1 MLFKINYITLFV
13 LTGLLF
19 IHGRSEAQSITGISN
34 LFIFSNVKAPS
45 ATTFAFSNIY
55 LFDNEIDHTVPVT
68 AISNSFIFNTQL
80 FPTIPTVSQTY
91 LFSFNTQLFPTIPNI
106 SQTNTFSFNTSIPF
120 TNSVFSHSASFV
132 FNNISNPTPPGEVLS
147 GNSNIFTFDTK
158 LNTFNGVVKDD
169 ETLNPLI
176 GATITLTGYGLYFST
191 LSVQYGEYSIT
202 NIPSGL
208 YLLTISKT
216 GYISNNQYIFITS
229 QGTPFHY
236 TFLEPTNNNTSIKL
250 VINENLSAYADQIIE
265 SPANLF
271 TLNGNVQLNNVLHF
285 DGEIVIDKR
294 PHLVNPELRGSCG
307 MYTTEIG
314 SQPTYWIKSSSIP
327 MRYAIEGNKLKPI
340 SYAFIIDGSLSIG
353 GFGIK
358 LGGIEVDSEEDYV
371 SISAIAKM
379 PFPINKVDKQLIK
392 EHANNLNGY
401 IEKIAGGIILSKQ
414 NGVQYDVNIDIAKV
428 NIGIVSIDELNLYF
442 NTNTQTYGGG
452 FTMKIPGKK
461 TANRNTQV
469 ADSLLTD
476 FGQLPVEIRNEEGLV
491 IDSLNMD
498 EFVGKMRASGFELLS
513 FGAQIEF
520 IQGAINKIIITIG
533 TKVPIGPT
541 GLFITEITGGL
552 DDLATDKWKIIANVD
567 IETGVE
573 VPALGSPV
581 KFDDFGVIIQPWE
594 VFTGS
599 GAFEVFKQ
607 KVAKGYIKYNAPIKA
622 LSGNCELGLSNILS
636 GKINLSLQGGKING
650 SGIMTLKTPD
660 NLPWYLLWAQNIR
673 IGSAFTE
680 LNNQY
685 IQSEVRL
692 PGISLAQK
700 MEFGKQSFPW
710 FHLYLGINL
719 KNLVQVWKGTKE
731 GKTALNFNV
740 PENSGQLLVVAM
752 DSIDPKLFDFVL
764 QSPNGQLIDHSNAY
778 YYEQNAEHKQ
788 TIMSIKQP
796 FPGEWLLL
804 TTYDGEIA
812 LHTSVIDQKP
822 VTMVD
827 QPSGKK
833 SRSNDISLLFND
845 YADTMQ
851 VQVFYTDNNRYFN
864 GSLIQEFTITN
875 NAALNFTWQ
884 NDEIPNGEYY
894 IYTRVDDGK
903 NTPVYQFAPGSIM
916 VDHQINV
923 ETPQNLTCIQQ
934 GDSLLVS
941 WTQAAGSNVV
951 AAIIYAKDLSSWNIQ
966 QDAVSDDNKIFLT
979 GLSPGKGYDVWCRF
993 VDEEGLLS
1001 ELSNIKSIVFTNN
1014 SRNNP
1019 PYFSMNPEDEQL
1031 FISGV
1036 EQSINLVAID
1046 ADNDVLSFSIPGDT
1060 LGITVLNN
1068 KLQWRP
1074 TSDEIGS
1081 YVVQLVVSDGS
1092 ATDTTSLKINVYT
1105 EDQLSTNLSFNTVKL
1120 YEADNTFIILKNFF
1134 EANDIQAVTLTNIRT
1149 GQQTEV
1155 SCRRVNQFEYMGLFQ
1170 LSFERKTAINVANGD
1185 TIRASYFYDNQLY
1198 EAFAYYD
1205 SLPQPSDQIA
1215 PGTIADIEIEAMP
1228 NNQVK
1233 LKWTA
1238 PGNDGTS
1245 GKAYRYDIRYAY
1257 ESITTEDVYFTA
1269 YRISTPVYPSY
1280 SGVLDS
1286 IIISLNELQAV
1297 GNNSRVYFSIKAED
1311 EAQNRSSLSN
1321 SAGANCLISPYN
1333 FTTNLEDVYRMH
1345 LNWDGPL
1352 PSETNILFNSYNIF
1366 RKYNDFE
1373 MTLFQNNIK
1382 TLSFIDNLKIMPDGN
1397 YQYAIQAIYDTGE
1410 SDTVFTNQIS
1420 LSRFVDVNILC
1431 ALDGAYS
1438 HEGINFEMTALD
1450 TIYGQSF
1457 ERQTNTTGLI
1467 LLDNVFKS
1475 SYLITASKDGWVT
1488 IYDTI
1493 TTTDE
1498 QTLFDLSL
1506 SCDPTIPFDLSL
1518 DSISETSTFIKWHS
1532 NGYEA
1537 KWNIIYGL
1545 HGFNPMNQGT
1555 LLTYVFVN
1563 QFHLTGLNP
1572 STEYDCYVRSVC
1584 GSNNVSNWSPPITFT
1599 TAGSKVLATTVL
1611 LEGCYAGSNS
1621 MSTLLNTFIP
1631 HTQPYSASPWN
1642 YTGTETVIDMPANT
1656 VDWVLVELRQAASP
1670 ELAMQTTILSGW
1682 PKAMLLMQDGSIK
1695 DVDGS
1700 SPLMGSATGDNLYI
1714 VIRHRNH
1721 LDLMSSAPLTLSGNT
1736 YTYNFTD
1743 ALTKAYGAGAGY
1755 KQIATGVF
1763 GMVAGDGDADGSI
1776 FMSDR
1781 TLWRSNLGISSS
1793 YQSTDFDMDGN
1804 SFMSDRAVW
1813 RGNLGVSNPAS
1824 QPLNSPIYKS
1834 QVPRDNKT
1842 NNQ

>member
-1 MLFKINYITLFV
+1 MSFKDRYNILIAFLSSLFLFGIADAQII
-13 LTGLLF
+13 TGL
-19 IHGRSEAQSITGISN
+19 SN
-34 LFIFSNVKAPS
+34 NFVFNNAKAPS
-45 ATTFAFSNIY
+45 PTTFAFSNIY

-80 FPTIPTVSQTY
+80 FPTIPTVSQTN
-91 LFSFNTQLFPTIPNI
+91 LFSFNTQLFTTIPTV
-106 SQTNTFSFNTSIPF
+106 SQTNIFSFNTSIPF
-120 TNSVFSHSASFV
+120 TKSVFNYSDSFS

-147 GNSNIFTFDTK
+147 GNSNIFTFDSK
-158 LNTFNGVVKDD
+158 LNTLNGVVKDD

-216 GYISNNQYIFITS
+216 GYISNNHYIFIDS

-236 TFLEPTNNNTSIKL
+236 TFLEPNNNNTSIKL
-250 VINENLSAYADQIIE
+250 VINDNLSAYADQIIE

-271 TLNGNVQLNNVLHF
+271 TLSGNVRLNNVLHF

-294 PHLVNPELRGSCG
+294 IHLVNPELRGSCG
-307 MYTTEIG
+307 MFTTEIG

-340 SYAFIIDGSLSIG
+340 SFAFIIDGSLSIG

-469 ADSLLTD
+469 ADCLLTD

-498 EFVGKMRASGFELLS
+498 EFVDKMRASGFELLS

-581 KFDDFGVIIQPWE
+581 KLDDFGVIIQPWE

-599 GAFEVFKQ
+599 GAFEVFKK
-607 KVAKGYIKYNAPIKA
+607 KVSKGYIKYNAPLKA
-622 LSGNCELGLSNILS
+622 VTGNCELSLSNVLS

-650 SGIMTLKTPD
+650 SGNMTLKTPD
-660 NLPWYLLWAQNIR
+660 DLPRYLLWAQNIR

-710 FHLYLGINL
+710 FHLYLGLNL

-796 FPGEWLLL
+796 FPGEWLFL

-822 VTMVD
+822 ATMVD

-851 VQVFYTDNNRYFN
+851 VQVYYTDNNRYFN
-864 GSLIQEFTITN
+864 GSLIQEFSITN

-884 NDEIPNGEYY
+884 NDEIPNGEYF

-916 VDHQINV
+916 VDHQITI
-923 ETPQNLTCIQQ
+923 ETPQNLSCLQQ

-1001 ELSNIKSIVFTNN
+1001 ELSNTESIVFTSN

-1019 PYFSMNPEDEQL
+1019 PYFSMNPEDEQM

-1036 EQSINLVAID
+1036 EQSINLVAFD

-1068 KLQWRP
+1068 KLQWSP

-1120 YEADNTFIILKNFF
+1120 YEADNTFIILKNFY
-1134 EANDIQAVTLTNIRT
+1134 ETDEIQNVTLTNIRT
-1149 GQQTEV
+1149 GQQTDID
-1155 SCRRVNQFEYMGLFQ
+1155 CRRVNQFEYMGLFQ

-1228 NNQVK
+1228 NNQVM

-1280 SGVLDS
+1280 SGELDS

-1297 GNNSRVYFSIKAED
+1297 GNNSLVYFSIKAED
-1311 EAQNRSSLSN
+1311 EAQNRSNLSN
-1321 SAGANCLISPYN
+1321 SASANCLISPYN
-1333 FTTNLEDVYRMH
+1333 FTTNLEDAYRMH

-1373 MTLFQNNIK
+1373 MTLFRNNIK

-1397 YQYAIQAIYDTGE
+1397 YQYAIQAVYDTGE

-1420 LSRFVDVNILC
+1420 VSRFVDVNILC
-1431 ALDGAYS
+1431 TLDGAYS

-1467 LLDNVFKS
+1467 LLGKVFKS

-1488 IYDTI
+1488 KHDTI

-1506 SCDPTIPFDLSL
+1506 LCDPTIPFDLSA
-1518 DSISETSTFIKWHS
+1518 DSIAESSTFIKWHS

-1545 HGFNPMNQGT
+1545 HGFNPINEGT
-1555 LLTYVFVN
+1555 LITNVLVDHFK
-1563 QFHLTGLNP
+1563 LTGLFS

-1584 GSNNVSNWSPPITFT
+1584 GSNNVSNWSQPITFT

-1611 LEGCYAGSNS
+1611 LEGCYTGSTS

-1642 YTGTETVIDMPANT
+1642 YSGTENLTYIPGSL
-1656 VDWVLVELRQAASP
+1656 VDWVLVELRQASSP
-1670 ELAMQTTILSGW
+1670 ELATEATVLPGW

-1695 DVDGS
+1695 DVAGET
-1700 SPLMGSATGDNLYI
+1700 PTMGMAVGNNLYL
-1714 VIRHRNH
+1714 VIHHRNH
-1721 LDLMSSAPLTLSGNT
+1721 LSVMSSAPLILSGNT
-1736 YTYNFTD
+1736 YSYDFTD
-1743 ALTKAYGAGAGY
+1743 AITKAYGGAAGY
-1755 KQIATGVF
+1755 KQIGSGVY
-1763 GMVAGDGDADGSI
+1763 GMVAGDIDADGAV
-1776 FMSDR
+1776 
-1781 TLWRSNLGISSS
+1781 GV
-1793 YQSTDFDMDGN
+1793 TDFNLWAMRFGLTNVFNVADADLDGQVGA
-1804 SFMSDRAVW
+1804 SDFNKWAL
-1813 RGNLGVSNPAS
+1813 NFGV
-1824 QPLNSPIYKS
+1824 QTLLNGIWQNTPYRS
-1834 QVPRDNKT
+1834 QVPVIK
-1842 NNQ
+1842 